1 MSKLKNSLIIVFL
14 VFFLSTT
21 NINDNSLEM
30 NTVQGVIEPTIE
42 SEIVIGIDQ
51 GHLNNL
57 SSNEITNLTSIL
69 NATFDSQGVVFL
81 TDEFSP
87 DTLSNIDVLIILAP
101 TEAYSEAEIE
111 AVEDFLED
119 GKSLLIATGFRDQNT
134 DATNDILNPY
144 GLSFNLSSS
153 IIPETAR
160 TLGNHYFNLARNFT
174 DPTIPVTENITQ
186 IFFPNGVGI
195 SFNESRLESF
205 KSPIILSYNPY
216 NPILLK
222 NSDELPSENNTL
234 ATTLELENSGRILAI
249 GSANMFNNSF
259 INPLPLNSE
268 FMQNTEFILNAIKW
282 LGKNT
287 GIMNFYEPWVNLDDE
302 PVLKNK
308 IIRGNVTLLDSRNQT
323 VIPKQ
328 IVIALEQDGSILSSR
343 TMFEDSNNMS
353 KFFGWISTENL
364 KSGWIDVI
372 FIANRQG
379 YLPIELRATNFYLDP
394 PFPNPILPNLA
405 IWGLFLAT
413 LVLFL
418 STALFVRINLKE
430 KSI

>member
-1 MSKLKNSLIIVFL
+1 
-14 VFFLSTT
+14 
-21 NINDNSLEM
+21 M
-30 NTVQGVIEPTIE
+30 NAIQGAIEPTIE

-57 SSNEITNLTSIL
+57 SSNEITNLTYIL
-69 NATFDSQGVVFL
+69 NTTFDSQGVIFL

-101 TEAYSEAEIE
+101 TGAYSEAEIE

-119 GKSLLIATGFRDQNT
+119 GKSLLIATGFRDQ
-134 DATNDILNPY
+134 DEDVTNDILNPY
-144 GLSFNLSSS
+144 GLRFNLSSS
-153 IIPETAR
+153 VIPETAR
-160 TLGNHYFNLARNFT
+160 TPGNQYYNLARNFT
-174 DPTIPVTENITQ
+174 DPPIPVTENITQ
-186 IFFPNGVGI
+186 LFFPNGIGI

-234 ATTLELENSGRILAI
+234 AATLELENSGRILAI

-259 INPLPLNSE
+259 INPLPPDTPV
-268 FMQNTEFILNAIKW
+268 FMQNTDFILNVIKW

-287 GIMNFYEPWVNLDDE
+287 GIMNFYEPWVNLDDQ

-308 IIRGNVTLLDSRNQT
+308 IIDGNVTLVDSRNQT
-323 VIPKQ
+323 IVPKQ

-343 TMFEDSNNMS
+343 TMFEDPTNTS
-353 KFFGWISTENL
+353 KFFGWISTERL
-364 KSGWIDVI
+364 KSGWIDVM
-372 FIANRQG
+372 FIANREG
-379 YLPIELRATNFYLDP
+379 YLPIELRAANFYLDP
-394 PFPNPILPNLA
+394 PFPSPLLPNLA

-413 LVLFL
+413 LVLFF
-418 STALFVRINLKE
+418 STAVFVWINLKE
-430 KSI
+430 KST